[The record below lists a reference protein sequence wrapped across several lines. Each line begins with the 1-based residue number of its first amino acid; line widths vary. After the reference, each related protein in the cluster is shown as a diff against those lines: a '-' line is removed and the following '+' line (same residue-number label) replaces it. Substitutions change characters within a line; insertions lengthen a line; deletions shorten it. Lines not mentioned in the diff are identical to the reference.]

1 MTDKEKTS
9 YIKEYIDYE
18 ILKCAVTNY
27 KGNLYYDKTA
37 IKNFL
42 EKIKSMLDELEEK
55 KEIIKGFTVIDT
67 KTGRYPDVENI
78 ALKEDWAKDL
88 IYCDIEGFAIQED
101 GSLILTDECG
111 NYANC
116 PLGRFKIKPIYYI

>member
-1 MTDKEKTS
+1 MSVIPVAIVIGIIEDMIANNLSKEDNKNKIVERLEDLKDK
-9 YIKEYIDYE
+9 
-18 ILKCAVTNY
+18 
-27 KGNLYYDKTA
+27 
-37 IKNFL
+37 IKNH
-42 EKIKSMLDELEEK
+42 KSINK

-67 KTGRYPDVENI
+67 KTGKYPDIENI

-101 GSLILTDECG
+101 GTLILSDECG
-111 NYANC
+111 NYAYC